1 MARKQNICINNMKE
15 IIRNLFSLGFIIYPE
30 KTLFTSTQALELLRF
45 VINSSTMTICFMEP
59 KKQAIHN
66 FCLTALNIGEIKTRF
81 LANIL
86 GKFSSNFIGAPQGL
100 KVHKGNYEK

>member
-45 VINSSTMTICFMEP
+45 VINSSTMTICLTQS
-59 KKQAIHN
+59 KKEAILDL
-66 FCLTALNIGEIKTRF
+66 CLTASNTRKIKIRF
-81 LANIL
+81 LAKI
-86 GKFSSNFIGAPQGL
+86 
-100 KVHKGNYEK
+100 